1 MVFVG
6 ECGGGPKELVVLSDE
21 SAREIIYHGWTG
33 GVTGMKCYV
42 DMGQDTAL
50 SLGSQG
56 TSGNLGGRVRG
67 TRRYSQCGKR
77 VAGPRKLVGSLTW
90 AVIQPGHRTPVE
102 PPRQLD
108 AQET

>member
-1 MVFVG
+1 MVVWGVDSG
-6 ECGGGPKELVVLSDE
+6 EPKVQSMAEGG
-21 SAREIIYHGWTG
+21 
-33 GVTGMKCYV
+33 
-42 DMGQDTAL
+42 
-50 SLGSQG
+50 
-56 TSGNLGGRVRG
+56 
-67 TRRYSQCGKR
+67 